1 MSQADD
7 GEEVFDRHEAE
18 AERLRTEIEQ
28 LVKRA
33 RLLLHG
39 QPNAARPPVPR
50 APQHPRRAERDK
62 ELEQTLEKADW
73 FRREIKRMRQE
84 LETRDQM
91 VQTPWPADSSDRDPM
106 ELYNLLA
113 EKRRELQQ
121 LKMSTEGLD
130 RAAETQRKAESAQ
143 SYVPPELEEKL
154 RRTKQEVEQQKKLN
168 VKLQADRLK
177 LSNARKA
184 AEEELRAVGSE
195 VRTKAALL
203 QRPVQGSRG
212 ASPQKGSKESD
223 VIAQLRR
230 EIDILQ
236 GALRQDDKKHRAML
250 KEDSSEVD
258 SAAVHV
264 QSLQKDIDEREAR
277 IAKLRATISGEDDP
291 SAHHMPPATDSTSP
305 FGRDAS
311 LESLNGVRQ

>member
-1 MSQADD
+1 MGDD
-7 GEEVFDRHEAE
+7 GEQVFDRHQAE

-39 QPNAARPPVPR
+39 QPNAARPPMPR
-50 APQHPRRAERDK
+50 APHPRRAERDK
-62 ELEQTLEKADW
+62 ELEQALEKADW

-84 LETRDQM
+84 LDTRDQM
-91 VQTPWPADSSDRDPM
+91 VQTPWPADSTDRDPM

-121 LKMSTEGLD
+121 LKLATEGLD
-130 RAAETQRKAESAQ
+130 RAAEAQRKAESAQ

-154 RRTKQEVEQQKKLN
+154 RRTKHEVEQQKKLN

-177 LSNARKA
+177 LSSARKA

-203 QRPVQGSRG
+203 QRPAQSSRG
-212 ASPQKGSKESD
+212 ASPHKGSKESD
-223 VIAQLRR
+223 VIAQLKR

-236 GALRQDDKKHRAML
+236 GALRQDDRKHKAML
-250 KEDSSEVD
+250 KEDSQEVD
-258 SAAVHV
+258 SVSLHV
-264 QSLQKDIDEREAR
+264 QSLQKDIEEREAR
-277 IAKLRATISGEDDP
+277 IAKLRATINGDAYP
-291 SAHHMPPATDSTSP
+291 SSHDLPLATDPQSP

-311 LESLNGVRQ
+311 LESLNAVRQ